1 MAITK
6 VTPGVDT
13 SEYKETKS
21 AGIWG
26 IVAMILGILTTIGAT
41 IAESL
46 GNDTSVAVI
55 VGAVV
60 ATVGIAQKTL
70 VSLGYISSRTKV
82 KDTVAK

>member
-13 SEYKETKS
+13 SEYKEAKS
-21 AGIWG
+21 ASVWG
-26 IVAMILGILTTIGAT
+26 IVAMILGVLTTIGAT

-46 GNDTSVAVI
+46 GSETSVAII

-60 ATVGIAQKTL
+60 ATAGILQKTL

-82 KDTVAK
+82 KDTAAK